1 MAGLGGG
8 GGLFGIGHIPGGL
21 DKGGK
26 GVIGDFGGIEPETRD
41 MDHQLVV
48 GILKRGVGRAHREG
62 AGGNPDHA
70 VFERAGGRLVDATAQ
85 CQQAGEQQEPRGS
98 VMKLVH
104 GGHPEDCQAKGRKE
118 PVF

>member
-1 MAGLGGG
+1 MARLGGR

-26 GVIGDFGGIEPETRD
+26 GVVGDFGGIEPETWD
-41 MDHQLVV
+41 MDRQLVV

-62 AGGNPDHA
+62 AGGDPDHA
-70 VFERAGGRLVDATAQ
+70 VFESAGGRLVDAAAQ
-85 CQQAGEQQEPRGS
+85 YQQAGEQQGPRDS
-98 VMKLVH
+98 VMKLAH
-104 GGHPEDCQAKGRKE
+104 GGHPEDSQAKGRKE